1 MSMDRRLNRLELFAS
16 RDEEAPRHRVIVYTS
31 GLSANCRAFTDED
44 REVAL
49 EITMERERRA
59 GPRGMGHS
67 VITPDDVDAW
77 RDGRRAEAIR
87 GIGHRDYGDHRMER
101 S

>member
-1 MSMDRRLNRLELFAS
+1 MSMDRRLSRLELMAS

-31 GLSANCRAFTDED
+31 GRNGNSRPFTDED
-44 REVAL
+44 RGVAL
-49 EITMERERRA
+49 EITVERERQA
-59 GPRGMGHS
+59 WPRGMGHS